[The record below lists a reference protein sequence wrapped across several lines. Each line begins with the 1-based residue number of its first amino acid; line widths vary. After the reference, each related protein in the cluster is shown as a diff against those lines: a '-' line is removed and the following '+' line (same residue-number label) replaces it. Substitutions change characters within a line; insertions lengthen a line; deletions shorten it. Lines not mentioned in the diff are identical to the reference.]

1 MKVLCLELYGSVLI
15 FACVLFLEEFIKLSK
30 YIRRL
35 ISFIQKYCSMR
46 TYIL

>member
-1 MKVLCLELYGSVLI
+1 MKVLCLEVYASVLI
-15 FACVLFLEEFIKLSK
+15 FACVLFLEEFIKLFK

-35 ISFIQKYCSMR
+35 ILFIQKYCSMR